1 MGLGA
6 RKASMKKSDK
16 NPGPCGVYNL
26 VEKMN
31 IEQNGQ
37 VDYIEHH
44 LW

>member
-1 MGLGA
+1 MGLGT

-16 NPGPCGVYNL
+16 NPCLCGAYNL

-37 VDYIEHH
+37 VDYIEPH